1 MARSLLDYVQII
13 MDDMGSD
20 SVNDFGDSLEAQ
32 RVASILRRTFFD
44 LMAEQDLPTADELFA
59 LTALSDPTRPT
70 HMQVDTSV
78 RNINWI
84 QYDNRAD
91 ATDDQIRYI
100 DIDYMDPQ
108 VFFRHVWGKNSTDAE
123 ILVVDATPNVKLAI
137 QTNANPRF
145 WTSFDGE
152 TIIFDAID
160 QTISTTLE
168 ASKVVAHG
176 TVTKGWVHENN
187 AIPDIPEHM
196 TSTFLAMAEER
207 AFIWVKQQDNRVV
220 LDNARRYRISG
231 RADKARLTD
240 GFVRYPNFGRSS
252 PKLSRRSRLGD
263 NVFNRGGRKS

>member
-1 MARSLLDYVQII
+1 MARSLLDYVQDI
-13 MDDMGSD
+13 MGDMGSD
-20 SVNDFGDSLEAQ
+20 LVNDIGDSLEAQ

-59 LTALSDPTRPT
+59 LTALSDPTNPT
-70 HMQVDTSV
+70 AFTVDSSV
-78 RNINWI
+78 RKIHWI
-84 QYDNRAD
+84 QYDNRAS
-91 ATDDQIRYI
+91 ATDTQIRYI
-100 DIDYMDPQ
+100 DIDYMEPE

-123 ILVVDATPNVKLAI
+123 ILVVEVQTNVKVAI

-168 ASKVVAHG
+168 ASKIVARG
-176 TVTKGWVHENN
+176 TVTKGWVHTNN
-187 AIPDIPEHM
+187 AIPDIPESM
-196 TSTFLAMAEER
+196 APMFMAIAEER
-207 AFIWVKQQDNRVV
+207 AFNWVKQQDNRIV

-231 RADKARLTD
+231 RADKHRLTT
-240 GFVRYPNFGRSS
+240 GFTQYPDFGRSS

-263 NVFNRGGRKS
+263 NVFNRGGRK

>member
-160 QTISTTLE
+160 QTISTTL
-168 ASKVVAHG
+168 SKLFAGCRCRSCVATVNG
-176 TVTKGWVHENN
+176 T
-187 AIPDIPEHM
+187 ADALRP
-196 TSTFLAMAEER
+196 
-207 AFIWVKQQDNRVV
+207 
-220 LDNARRYRISG
+220 ARRATPVAVLNCR
-231 RADKARLTD
+231 K
-240 GFVRYPNFGRSS
+240 
-252 PKLSRRSRLGD
+252 
-263 NVFNRGGRKS
+263 RGGPPESSTDISTACPASLRLPSR